1 MVSAKDL
8 RGVVAIMPT
17 PAKEESDR
25 ADAVDT
31 VNVEET
37 ARLAESL
44 IRDGASAIMALGTMG
59 ECATLSHKDY
69 EAFVDCLL
77 TTVRNRIPTFVGS
90 TALGTHE
97 IVRRIRILREHGAT
111 GTLLGIPMW
120 QPATLDMAVK
130 FYASISETFPDFPI
144 MVYANSRAF
153 RFAFGVDFWKAIVEK
168 APTVMSSKFSN
179 KAILVEAVAATRGR
193 VNFIPPVGTA
203 YSFAELS
210 PETSTTCWIP
220 SVGPQPA
227 IALMNA
233 LVARD
238 WKRAKV
244 VADDIAWAVE
254 VYHDIT
260 SSQEVFA
267 SYNIQL
273 EKLLM
278 DGSGYCRSGPIRPP
292 YNVMPEAFAEAA
304 RESGRRF
311 AKLREKYSLVLGS
324 SPL

>member
-1 MVSAKDL
+1 MLSAEDL

-17 PAKEESDR
+17 PAREGADR
-25 ADAVDT
+25 PDAVNT
-31 VNVEET
+31 VNLEET
-37 ARLAESL
+37 ARLADSL
-44 IRDGASAIMALGTMG
+44 IRDGATAIMALGTMG
-59 ECATLSHKDY
+59 ECATLAQSDY

-77 TTVRNRIPTFVGS
+77 TTVRSRIPAFVGA

-97 IVRRIRILREHGAT
+97 IVRRIRFLREHGAT

-130 FYASISETFPDFPI
+130 FYASISQTFGDFPI

-179 KAILVEAVAATRGR
+179 KAILVEAVAATKGR
-193 VNFIPPVGTA
+193 VTFIPPVGLA

-210 PETSTTCWIP
+210 PETTTACWIP
-220 SVGPQPA
+220 AVGPQPA
-227 IALMNA
+227 IALMHA
-233 LVARD
+233 IAARD
-238 WKRAKV
+238 WSRARA
-244 VADDIAWAVE
+244 VAEDIRWAVE
-254 VYHDIT
+254 PHHVIT
-260 SSQEVFA
+260 GSPEVFA

-278 DGSGYCRSGPIRPP
+278 EASGYCDPGPIRPP
-292 YNVMPEAFAEAA
+292 YDLMPGDFAEAA
-304 RESGRRF
+304 RESGRRL
-311 AKLREKYSLVLGS
+311 AKLREKYSSVAG
-324 SPL
+324 PPPR

>member
-1 MVSAKDL
+1 MISAKDL

-17 PAKEESDR
+17 PAREGADR
-25 ADAVDT
+25 PDAVNT
-31 VNVEET
+31 VNLDET

-44 IRDGASAIMALGTMG
+44 VRDGAAAIMALGTMG
-59 ECATLSHKDY
+59 ECATVSQQDY

-77 TTVRNRIPTFVGS
+77 KTVRSRIPTFVGA

-97 IVRRIRILREHGAT
+97 IARRIRFLKERGAT

-120 QPATLDMAVK
+120 QPATLEMAVQ
-130 FYASISETFPDFPI
+130 FYASIAETFPDFPI

-153 RFAFGVDFWKAIVEK
+153 RFDFGLDFWKVVIER

-179 KAILVEAVAATRGR
+179 RGILQETVKATNGR
-193 VNFIPPVGTA
+193 VNFIPPVGLA
-203 YSFAELS
+203 YAFAQIS
-210 PETSTTCWIP
+210 PEAMTTCWIP
-220 SVGPQPA
+220 SVGPQPG

-233 LVARD
+233 IAARD
-238 WKRAKV
+238 WARAKA

-254 VYHDIT
+254 PHHAVT
-260 SSQEVFA
+260 GSQEIFA

-278 DGSGYCRSGPIRPP
+278 GASGYCRPGPIRPP
-292 YNVMPEAFAEAA
+292 YNVMPEDFAAAA
-304 RESGRRF
+304 RESGGRF
-311 AKLREKYSLVLGS
+311 AKLRDKYSSLLAS

>member
-1 MVSAKDL
+1 MISAKDL

-17 PAKEESDR
+17 PAKEGADR
-25 ADAVDT
+25 PDAVNT
-31 VNVEET
+31 VNLDET

-44 IRDGASAIMALGTMG
+44 IRDGAAAIMALGTMG
-59 ECATLSHKDY
+59 ECATVSQQDY

-77 TTVRNRIPTFVGS
+77 KTVRNRIPTFIGA

-97 IVRRIRILREHGAT
+97 IARRIRFLKERGAT

-120 QPATLDMAVK
+120 QPATPEMAVQ
-130 FYASISETFPDFPI
+130 FYASISEVFADFPI

-153 RFAFGVDFWKAIVEK
+153 RFDFGLDFWKAIVER

-179 KAILVEAVAATRGR
+179 RGILQEAVKATKGR
-193 VNFIPPVGTA
+193 INFIPPVGLA
-203 YSFAELS
+203 YAFAQIS
-210 PETSTTCWIP
+210 PDAMATCWTP

-227 IALMNA
+227 IVLMNA
-233 LVARD
+233 IAARD
-238 WKRAKV
+238 WVRAKA

-254 VYHDIT
+254 PHHVIT
-260 SSQEVFA
+260 GPQEIFA

-273 EKLLM
+273 EKFLM
-278 DGSGYCRSGPIRPP
+278 AASEYCQPGPVRPP
-292 YNVMPEAFAEAA
+292 YNVIPEDFAAAA

-311 AKLREKYSLVLGS
+311 AKLREKYAPLLGS